1 MIIYTIGFTK
11 KSAEEFF
18 KALRNS
24 KAKHLLDI
32 RLNNKSQLTGFTKR
46 DDLRY
51 FLKRLVNMEYHEI
64 PELAPEES
72 MLKEYRKTKDWGKY
86 TRSYI
91 ELIKNRQSE
100 KRISPKLLEEGI
112 VLLCSEPKADH
123 CHRRLAAECLAAYDY
138 EPSFDVIAY
147 SAIAARKLRDPY
159 DYEGCAHSLWFC
171 DAHDEGVYRWYEI
184 AFMVQPLIPE
194 RCTLDPFAL
203 PPTDENA
210 AQAFT
215 PVMGVRQ
222 IAWQPLPFDQGD
234 EEQFIERWLSWFAAA
249 VDETLRHHSHMPEQ
263 LGGKYRPPRRRGH

>member
-24 KAKHLLDI
+24 RAKHLLDI

-91 ELIKNRQSE
+91 KLIKNRQSE
-100 KRISPKLLEEGI
+100 KRISSKLLEEGI

-123 CHRRLAAECLAAYDY
+123 CHRRLAAEYLA
-138 EPSFDVIAY
+138 
-147 SAIAARKLRDPY
+147 
-159 DYEGCAHSLWFC
+159 SLKSSNP
-171 DAHDEGVYRWYEI
+171 EI
-184 AFMVQPLIPE
+184 VHL
-194 RCTLDPFAL
+194 
-203 PPTDENA
+203 
-210 AQAFT
+210 
-215 PVMGVRQ
+215 
-222 IAWQPLPFDQGD
+222 
-234 EEQFIERWLSWFAAA
+234 
-249 VDETLRHHSHMPEQ
+249 
-263 LGGKYRPPRRRGH
+263 